1 MGAEPTPYS
10 LLKERQDEQR
20 DEIDS
25 LRGEVKD
32 IPVLRKEVAMLSR
45 EVERNTSALVQGALA
60 IVSTGVLGLLVALIL
75 KGVIG

>member
-1 MGAEPTPYS
+1 MTDPTPFS

-20 DEIDS
+20 EEIDA
-25 LRGEVKD
+25 LRAEVREV
-32 IPVLRKEVAMLSR
+32 PVLRKEVSMLSR
-45 EVERNTSALVQGALA
+45 EVDRNTSALVQGALA